1 MRWNNPQTED
11 KPTVSRIETVGFL
24 NNINNNL
31 KSICE

>member
-24 NNINNNL
+24 DNINNNL
-31 KSICE
+31 KPICE